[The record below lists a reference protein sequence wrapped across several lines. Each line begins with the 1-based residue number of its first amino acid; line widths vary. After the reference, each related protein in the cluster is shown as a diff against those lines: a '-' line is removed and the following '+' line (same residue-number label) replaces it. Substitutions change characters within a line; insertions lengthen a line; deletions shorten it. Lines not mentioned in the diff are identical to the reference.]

1 MQIFQRYPC
10 LQVFSNFFREINR
23 NDKIAFSRKN
33 HVLMIFSAWKKGA
46 GEQLQFL
53 AQLRVQDQDVA

>member
-1 MQIFQRYPC
+1 MSSGIFEI
-10 LQVFSNFFREINR
+10 FRENNR

-33 HVLMIFSAWKKGA
+33 SCFDDFSAWKKDA

-53 AQLRVQDQDVA
+53 ARVRVQDQVVA

>member
-1 MQIFQRYPC
+1 MMSMSSGIFE
-10 LQVFSNFFREINR
+10 FFRENNR

-33 HVLMIFSAWKKGA
+33 SCFDDFSAWKKDA

-53 AQLRVQDQDVA
+53 ARVRVQDQVVA

>member
-1 MQIFQRYPC
+1 MSLGIFE
-10 LQVFSNFFREINR
+10 FFREKNR

-33 HVLMIFSAWKKGA
+33 HVLMIFSAWRKGA

-53 AQLRVQDQDVA
+53 AQVRVQDQDVA